1 MLEYLKIKNDN
12 DINKFVKLADEI
24 WHEYFPFL
32 LSAEQINY
40 MLEKFQSFN
49 TIKAQQETGYEYY
62 FVSCEGKTIGYV
74 VFVSEKD
81 YLFLSKLYFLKSFRG
96 KGFGREVLKH
106 LEQIAKSNG
115 LKNIRLTVNKYN
127 ESSIIAYK
135 KWEFE
140 IIESKVFDIGN
151 GYVMDDYIMQKVL

>member
-12 DINKFVKLADEI
+12 DINKFIKLADEI

-32 LSAEQINY
+32 LSEEQINY

-49 TIKAQQETGYEYY
+49 AIKAQQEEGYEYY
-62 FVSCEGKTIGYV
+62 FMLNEGKIIGYT
-74 VFVSEKD
+74 VFAPKQD

-96 KGFGREVLKH
+96 KGFGREVLGR
-106 LEQIAKSNG
+106 LEQIAKNNS
-115 LKNIRLTVNKYN
+115 LKSIRLTVNKYN
-127 ESSIIAYK
+127 ENSIIAYK
-135 KWEFE
+135 KWGFE

-151 GYVMDDYIMQKVL
+151 GYVMDDYIMQKAI

>member
-1 MLEYLKIKNDN
+1 MLKYLKIKNDN

-40 MLEKFQSFN
+40 MLEKFQSLN
-49 TIKAQQETGYEYY
+49 AIKTQQETGYEYY

-74 VFVSEKD
+74 VFVTEKD

-96 KGFGREVLKH
+96 KGFGRETLKY
-106 LEQIAKSNG
+106 LEQIAKCNG

-135 KWEFE
+135 KWGFE
-140 IIESKVFDIGN
+140 VIESKVFDIGR